1 MKVLLIGN
9 GGREHALAWR
19 LARSASVT
27 RILCPNGNPGISLHA
42 ETPRVSLQ
50 LPEEWAAYARAD
62 GCDLAVVGPEGPL
75 ADGVADAMA
84 ARGIPVFGPV
94 AAGARLE
101 GSKAFCREVLEACG
115 VAMARG
121 AAFTDADEAKNFARS
136 LGLPVVVK
144 ADGLASGKGVTVAT
158 SWKEAERA
166 IEENLR
172 DLRFGEASSV
182 IVIEECLRGR
192 EVSLIALTDGEC
204 VYPLIPA
211 EDYKRLGDGDVGPN
225 TGGMGCAAPTP
236 VMDEETLAWCYGEI
250 LVPVVAELRK
260 RGIVYRG
267 ALYAG
272 IMLTEDGPRV
282 LEFNCRFGDPET
294 QVLMP
299 LIEGDLGEIFMAC
312 ATGKLASMTSSA
324 PRREGGPGR
333 IGFRPD
339 AAVTVVLA
347 SEGYP
352 AKPITGRRIFGLSE
366 FGNEADVM
374 VFHAGT
380 SRGDDGEVIT
390 SGGRVLCATAWAPTI
405 LAAKTRAEYV
415 CSRIKFS
422 GMNWRRDI
430 GSRALQS
437 EG

>member
-19 LARSASVT
+19 LGASPSVS
-27 RILCPNGNPGISLHA
+27 RIICPNGNPGIARHA

-50 LPEEWAAYARAD
+50 LPEEWAAYARAE
-62 GCDLAVVGPEGPL
+62 GCDLAVIGPEGPL
-75 ADGVADAMA
+75 AAGVADAMI
-84 ARGIPVFGPV
+84 ARGIPAFGPV

-101 GSKAFCREVLEACG
+101 SSKAFCREVLEACD
-115 VAMARG
+115 VPMARG
-121 AAFTDADEAKNFARS
+121 SVFTDADEAKAFARS

-144 ADGLASGKGVTVAT
+144 ADGLAAGKGVTVAAT
-158 SWKEAERA
+158 WDETDAA
-166 IEENLR
+166 IVENLR

-236 VMDEETLAWCYGEI
+236 VMNEETLAWCYGEI
-250 LVPVVAELRK
+250 LVPVVEELRK

-272 IMLTEDGPRV
+272 IMLTDDGPRV

-299 LIEGDLGEIFMAC
+299 LIEGNLGEIFMAC
-312 ATGKLASMTSSA
+312 ATGNLAPMTSSA
-324 PRREGGPGR
+324 PHREGEPGR

-352 AKPITGRRIFGLSE
+352 ANPRTGVPISGLSE
-366 FGNEADVM
+366 FDGESDVM

-380 SRGDDGEVIT
+380 KQGDDGAVIT
-390 SGGRVLCATAWAPTI
+390 AGGRVLCATAWAPTV
-405 LAAKTRAEYV
+405 LAAKARAEYV
-415 CSRIKFS
+415 CSRLNFS

>member
-1 MKVLLIGN
+1 MLLIGT

-19 LARSASVT
+19 LAQSPSVS
-27 RILCPNGNPGISLHA
+27 RIICPNGNPGIARHADTPHASL
-42 ETPRVSLQ
+42 RY
-50 LPEEWAAYARAD
+50 PEEWAAFARAE

-75 ADGVADAMA
+75 CDGVADAMA

-94 AAGARLE
+94 AAGAKLE

-115 VAMARG
+115 VPMARG
-121 AAFTDADEAKNFARS
+121 AAFTDAGEARAFARG
-136 LGLPVVVK
+136 LGLPVVIK
-144 ADGLASGKGVTVAT
+144 ADGLAAGKGVTVAAT
-158 SWKEAERA
+158 WEEAEAA
-166 IEENLR
+166 IDENLR

-204 VYPLIPA
+204 VYPLLPA

-236 VMDEETLAWCYGEI
+236 VMNEETLAWCYGEI
-250 LVPVVAELRK
+250 LVPVIEELRR

-282 LEFNCRFGDPET
+282 LEFNARFGDPET

-299 LIEGDLGEIFMAC
+299 LIEGDLGEIFLAC
-312 ATGKLASMTSSA
+312 ATGKLAPMTASSA
-324 PRREGGPGR
+324 HRAGEPGR

-352 AKPITGRRIFGLSE
+352 ANPKTGRPISGLELFDAES
-366 FGNEADVM
+366 DVM

-380 SRGDDGEVIT
+380 TRAGDGGIT
-390 SGGRVLCATAWAPTI
+390 TAGGRVLCATAWAPTI
-405 LAAKTRAEYV
+405 LAAKARAEYV
-415 CSRIKFS
+415 CGRLYFS

-430 GSRALQS
+430 GSRALHR